1 VRYSG
6 RMPVQR
12 TGTAVVV
19 LFVLVAY
26 GLPAVAAHADRPQP
40 SRVCLAFAVSEPAHS
55 DTSGAARLAT
65 GAADLARIADRMP
78 PLSESAR
85 LRRRVADATFCLPQN
100 ILGILYHAVLQ
111 LTGNV
116 LDAIET
122 AGPKII
128 LTKTPFAAS
137 LGRYIFVSKPLL
149 SEGTIR
155 HEYGHVMQGYKR
167 GPFYLLFEGTTSF
180 FQAAVSLVSPLFARG
195 YFTRW
200 PENEA
205 ERLGAIA
212 WPPSD
217 S

>member
-40 SRVCLAFAVSEPAHS
+40 SRVCFAFAVSEPAHS

-78 PLSESAR
+78 PLSESTR
-85 LRRRVADATFCLPQN
+85 LRRKVADATFCLPQN
-100 ILGILYHAVLQ
+100 ILGVLYYAFLQ
-111 LTGNV
+111 LTGSV
-116 LDAIET
+116 LDVADAAE
-122 AGPKII
+122 AKII
-128 LTKTPFAAS
+128 VTKTPFGAS
-137 LGRYIFVSKPLL
+137 LGKYIFVSKPLL

-180 FQAAVSLVSPLFARG
+180 AQAILSLASPSFARG
-195 YFTRW
+195 YFNRW